1 MTNLKFKR
9 FTELLEDFSLDL
21 KLKKNS
27 IWLEIGCGNG
37 NLINFLNERAQKSYG
52 IDVEFKKGPY
62 LKKLIAK
69 GLIGSIQFK
78 GSSRLEIDEK
88 NQKYFWPCESNSI
101 DFSFSSSVL
110 EHIFNLNEFAG
121 ENSRV
126 LKPGAYC
133 LHYFPSRTSIIEAHT
148 GVPFGALILNNI
160 YYRIF
165 FLLGLSNKKF
175 KRFSTMV
182 DYMVNSTKYRS
193 KVEIIRIFEKHNL
206 TYIGERND
214 LIIKHMGPGILKFLS
229 YSEPFCKLFG
239 IFRSKILI
247 FKKN

>member
-78 GSSRLEIDEK
+78 GCSRLEIDEK

-110 EHIFNLNEFAG
+110 NIF
-121 ENSRV
+121 
-126 LKPGAYC
+126 
-133 LHYFPSRTSIIEAHT
+133 
-148 GVPFGALILNNI
+148 LI
-160 YYRIF
+160 
-165 FLLGLSNKKF
+165 
-175 KRFSTMV
+175 
-182 DYMVNSTKYRS
+182 
-193 KVEIIRIFEKHNL
+193 
-206 TYIGERND
+206 
-214 LIIKHMGPGILKFLS
+214 
-229 YSEPFCKLFG
+229 
-239 IFRSKILI
+239 
-247 FKKN
+247 